1 MNKKMR
7 EKLIVIVFCVLF
19 FMCFVMHV
27 NAAENIKIEKMEKSY
42 KGTVVKVSA
51 SKNMS
56 SLKIYQQLSD
66 GSWIKFYED
75 YNVNASNKNYF
86 ISKYRLSDSSKTKLK
101 VIAICEDGSEV
112 SSEIEV
118 TEIPSEPIPTQK
130 PTNSPSVS
138 PTSKPT
144 STTTPK
150 TSTTPIVI
158 PSTSPRPTYTATDI
172 TLNKTSMNL
181 YTNGKNSETLKATA
195 NPSVSATSIKW
206 STSNKKVAKVDSKGK
221 VTAVGVGTAT
231 IKATIDSKTASCK
244 VKVSKLSQIDAT
256 LSTKNCK
263 RIFYATPKLSDCSI
277 AQSFC
282 VTDKYYVCALKN
294 SGDSKQV
301 LQVYNKNGK
310 YVKKFVYTN
319 LKHANGMTYNPNTG
333 LMYLAPLNGGKYF
346 TFKASTIS
354 KSKLTTGSGS
364 FKYAISGLAY
374 DVFKNEYYTTS
385 GKTLRRYNS
394 NMKYLNK
401 FQKHKYTIGQD
412 IGCYNGLILA
422 IDYVGRGNSYL
433 YIHRASDGQYLG
445 KYHVT
450 LPGELESV
458 TYDQYTGKFALFFN
472 NGKNNAVY
480 TTTAIKLDSYCR

>member
-1 MNKKMR
+1 MNKKVR
-7 EKLIVIVFCVLF
+7 EKLIAIVFCVLF
-19 FMCFVMHV
+19 FMCFAMHV
-27 NAAENIKIEKMEKSY
+27 NAAENIKIEELEKSY
-42 KGTVVKVSA
+42 EGTVVKVSA
-51 SKNMS
+51 SKNMY
-56 SLKIYQQLSD
+56 SLRIYQQLSD
-66 GSWIKFYED
+66 GSWIKFYEG

-112 SSEIEV
+112 SSEVEL
-118 TEIPSEPIPTQK
+118 TEIPTELIPEQK
-130 PTNSPSVS
+130 PTDTPSEAPAS
-138 PTSKPT
+138 TSKP
-144 STTTPK
+144 
-150 TSTTPIVI
+150 STTPVVM
-158 PSTSPRPTYTATDI
+158 PSTTPGPTYTTTAV
-172 TLNKTSMNL
+172 TLNKTSLNL

-195 NPSVSATSIKW
+195 TPSDSAISIKW

-221 VTAVGVGTAT
+221 VTAVGTGTAT
-231 IKATIDSKTASCK
+231 IKATINSKTASCK

-263 RIFYATPKLSDCSI
+263 RIFYATPKLSDCPI

-319 LKHANGMTYNPNTG
+319 LNHANGMTYNPNTG
-333 LMYLAPLNGGKYF
+333 LMYLAPINGGKYF

-394 NMKYLNK
+394 SMKYLNTFK
-401 FQKHKYTIGQD
+401 KHKYTIGQD

-480 TTTAIKLDSYCR
+480 TTTAIKLDRYCR